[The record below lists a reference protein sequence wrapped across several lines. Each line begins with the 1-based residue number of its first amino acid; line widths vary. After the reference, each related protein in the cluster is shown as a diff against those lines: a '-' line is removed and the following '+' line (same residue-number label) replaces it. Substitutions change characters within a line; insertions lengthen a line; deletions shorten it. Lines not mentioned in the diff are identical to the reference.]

1 MTGDIETILLAI
13 LAAFI
18 VGLSKGGLA
27 NVGSAAV
34 PIMAL
39 VMSPIAAAAML
50 LPIYIISDVVGVWL
64 YRRRYS
70 VRNLAILI
78 PAGLVGVLVG
88 WAFAARMS
96 DAVAGLLVG
105 VIGIG
110 FCLNY
115 WLRKNGPV
123 RKADVPRGLFWGVL
137 TGFTSFI
144 THSGAATF
152 QVYTLPQRMEKLTFA
167 GTSTILFATI
177 NAAKLLPYWELQ
189 QMDLR
194 LSVIGLLAPTAIVG
208 AFAGSY
214 IARWMRPETFFQF
227 VQIALFLVS
236 LKLVFD
242 AGRVLI

>member
-1 MTGDIETILLAI
+1 MTGGAETILLAM

-18 VGLSKGGLA
+18 VGMSKGGLA

-39 VMSPIAAAAML
+39 VMAPITAAAML
-50 LPIYIISDVVGVWL
+50 LPIYIISDAVGVWL

-78 PAGLVGVLVG
+78 PSGLAGVAVG
-88 WAFAARMS
+88 WAFATRMS
-96 DAVAGLLVG
+96 DAAAGFLVG
-105 VIGIG
+105 AIGIC

-115 WLRKNGPV
+115 WLRQTGPT
-123 RKADVPRGLFWGVL
+123 RQADIPRGLFWGVL

-144 THSGAATF
+144 THSGGATF

-177 NAAKLLPYWELQ
+177 NAGKLLPYWELQ

-194 LSVIGLLAPTAIVG
+194 PSVLGLLAPTAVVG
-208 AFAGSY
+208 TFVGSY
-214 IARWMRPETFFQF
+214 VARTMKTETFFQF
-227 VQIALFLVS
+227 VQIVLFLVS

-242 AGRVLI
+242 AAHALI